1 MFKNAFLSLRKNI
14 GKTILLLIIMFI
26 IANLVIAGFSIRNA
40 SAKTMNSIKDTLGN
54 EVTLTVN
61 FQNMMKQRNQQDNEQ
76 ITLTTDIADKLKDLK
91 YVENYNYTVSANVNS
106 DLSAV
111 STDTQQLQQMDDR
124 KQMPNTSDFSI
135 QANTTME
142 YLSEF
147 NNDNYSL
154 LSGRVLTAD
163 DAGSTNCVI
172 ETNLANENDLDV
184 GDTLTISS
192 LEDESMTVELTV
204 VGIFEISNTDSDVR
218 MMNMNPVNTIYTDLS
233 VGQLI
238 NNDENVLSSAVYYLD
253 DSENVE
259 AFMTL
264 AEDQTDLDWEVYSL
278 NDNNQ
283 MFEKNASSINNMDSF
298 TKIFLIVVIGAGC
311 AILCLILALTIR
323 NRYYE
328 IGIFLSLGQSK
339 IRIIGQ
345 QLIEI
350 GIIAALA
357 FTNFLRYWK
366 NDIQHHQWHVNTITG
381 YR

>member
-111 STDTQQLQQMDDR
+111 STDTQQSQQMDDR

-147 NNDNYSL
+147 NND
-154 LSGRVLTAD
+154 
-163 DAGSTNCVI
+163 
-172 ETNLANENDLDV
+172 
-184 GDTLTISS
+184 
-192 LEDESMTVELTV
+192 
-204 VGIFEISNTDSDVR
+204 
-218 MMNMNPVNTIYTDLS
+218 
-233 VGQLI
+233 
-238 NNDENVLSSAVYYLD
+238 ENVLSSAIYYLD

-264 AEDQTDLDWEVYSL
+264 AENQTDLDWEVYSL

-357 FTNFLRYWK
+357 FTISLG
-366 NDIQHHQWHVNTITG
+366 TG
-381 YR
+381 KMTSNIISGMLTPSQDTVSDAGGFRENADSMPKQRGGLDFGDAWQKQKMKKWMYL

>member
-1 MFKNAFLSLRKNI
+1 
-14 GKTILLLIIMFI
+14 
-26 IANLVIAGFSIRNA
+26 
-40 SAKTMNSIKDTLGN
+40 
-54 EVTLTVN
+54 
-61 FQNMMKQRNQQDNEQ
+61 
-76 ITLTTDIADKLKDLK
+76 
-91 YVENYNYTVSANVNS
+91 
-106 DLSAV
+106 
-111 STDTQQLQQMDDR
+111 
-124 KQMPNTSDFSI
+124 
-135 QANTTME
+135 ME

-253 DSENVE
+253 DPENVE

-357 FTNFLRYWK
+357 FT
-366 NDIQHHQWHVNTITG
+366 IS
-381 YR
+381 